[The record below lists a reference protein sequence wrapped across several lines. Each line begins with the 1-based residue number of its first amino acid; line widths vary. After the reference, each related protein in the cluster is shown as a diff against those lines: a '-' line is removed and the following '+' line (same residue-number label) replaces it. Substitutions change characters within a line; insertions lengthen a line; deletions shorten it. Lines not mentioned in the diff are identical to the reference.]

1 MPSTGPRWRGKA
13 NDIDPT
19 HHQGPVAFGEAKGVV
34 VIIKDGYIRGY
45 RMTKEKSLSKY
56 DPLPSSQGGPT
67 GLRMQIKVTAV
78 KGSFHTRLT
87 SAQTDLM
94 LEALRTL
101 QGWGYSD
108 EALAVQLNAG
118 QEEID
123 LLAERLRGDHKTDR
137 DFTLTGREL
146 HVIHS
151 ALTAVATTFISGG
164 GFSEEGFYNKTSFFR
179 ENFDAMASSIVRA
192 VDEATAP

>member
-78 KGSFHTRLT
+78 KGSFHTRFT

-108 EALAVQLNAG
+108 EALAVHMLRMLPAYSASPLVRTRDPKVLETCHTVVDVGGESRRCSGLRFRRRHLHARGRQGVVRGPARQL
-118 QEEID
+118 
-123 LLAERLRGDHKTDR
+123 RP
-137 DFTLTGREL
+137 GREPWP
-146 HVIHS
+146 
-151 ALTAVATTFISGG
+151 
-164 GFSEEGFYNKTSFFR
+164 
-179 ENFDAMASSIVRA
+179 RA
-192 VDEATAP
+192 PRR